1 MFPDDLMV
9 ALAMSAGLRFAPAH
23 VVALDC
29 ALPCFAEADVISL
42 RDNLTVRIPSDDGW
56 EIVVGSESGV
66 VRLTHACGSVGVYQI
81 WWKPDLYALCQL
93 ARA

>member
-9 ALAMSAGLRFAPAH
+9 QLALRANLKYAPATVH
-23 VVALDC
+23 ALDC
-29 ALPCFAEADVISL
+29 ELPCFSEGDTISL